1 MSEKIYLKDYVEPNY
16 FQDKVD
22 IHFSLF
28 DDHCLVSCQSQ
39 LTQRR
44 ENQSSLKLN
53 GEDLELV
60 KIQLD
65 GKDLV
70 EGKDFEKDSE
80 SLTLKNLQN
89 EHRLLIITKIYPA
102 KNKSLMGLYKSSDFY
117 CTQNEAEGFRKITYF
132 LDRPDNLASFL
143 CHIETDK
150 KYSSL
155 LANGDKVA
163 HKDLGDR
170 QVVSW
175 KDPFK
180 KPSYLFALVIGNLFC
195 LEDDYTT
202 KSGKKVS
209 LQIFAE
215 EKYKDRLTYAMQ
227 SLKDSMKWDEQRF
240 GLEYDLNTYMIVV
253 SDDFNAGAMENKGLN
268 IFNSK
273 YVLCSPETAT
283 ELDYY
288 QVQSVIGHEYFHNY
302 SGNRVTCRDWF
313 QLSLKEGLTV
323 FRDQEFTSDLNSRAV
338 KRIEDVKNLK
348 ASQFTED
355 SGPNSHP
362 VRPSAVQSIDNFYS
376 ATIYEKGAELIR
388 MMHTIMGEESFQ
400 KACKLYFTKFDGM
413 AVTCDDF
420 VDCMQEYSD
429 TDLSKFRKWY
439 SQSGTPLVK
448 ISESFE
454 QGHLTINFK
463 QIHKA
468 TNDQS
473 EKENLLIPIR
483 LKFFDKNSKAL
494 SINHEKLK
502 ATNTEDYLFLLKD
515 TEESLVIPSE
525 DKITGSYFRDFS
537 APVNIESNQ
546 SKEDLQLLANSD
558 DNLFNRYGLIENF
571 KKEAFFEFY
580 DNKDMPG
587 SSYIEIAKK
596 LLNDYKKDPSFCF
609 LALSPLHKAG
619 VLIERDSWDFDRFYS
634 ASEKMD
640 VAVSEALKESLHQ
653 TYLALNEETENKVGL
668 QYKGQKELKNLCLN
682 LLANVDK
689 DLALALAE
697 EQFKNN
703 TDLSHRLGAL
713 NAEKKCKTKIEDMK
727 LLAEF
732 EKLWKQDR
740 LVITNY
746 IQKVFSQ
753 SHLEDQK
760 SLESIENKDYFESQ
774 NPNHLYSSYALFAQS
789 DLIFHK
795 NFSWSYEFLMNR
807 ILKIDSFN
815 PQVAGRILG
824 RMQNWNRFD
833 DKRKLTMKNLLL
845 KIKQEKTSKNLEEI
859 IDNNLKLL

>member
-1 MSEKIYLKDYVEPNY
+1 MSEKLLLKNYVEPNY
-16 FQDKVD
+16 FQDEVD
-22 IHFSLF
+22 IHFSLY
-28 DDHCLVSCQSQ
+28 DDHCIVSCKTT
-39 LTQRR
+39 LRQRR
-44 ENQSSLKLN
+44 DGQSSLILN
-53 GEDLELV
+53 GEDLELI
-60 KIQLD
+60 KIELD
-65 GKDLV
+65 GKELL
-70 EGKDFEKDSE
+70 ENQDFDKNSE
-80 SLTLKNLQN
+80 TLTLKNLGK
-89 EHRLLIITKIYPA
+89 EHSLLVVTKIYPA

-132 LDRPDNLASFL
+132 LDRPDNLASFI

-150 KYSSL
+150 KYSTL
-155 LANGDKVA
+155 LANGDKVGQ
-163 HKDLGDR
+163 KDLGGR
-170 QVVSW
+170 HIISW

-195 LEDDYTT
+195 LEDNYTT
-202 KSGKKVS
+202 SSNKQVS

-215 EKYKDRLTYAMQ
+215 EKYKDRLAYAMQ
-227 SLKDSMKWDEQRF
+227 SLKDSMQWDEKRF

-362 VRPSAVQSIDNFYS
+362 VRPEVVQSIDNFYS

-388 MMHTIMGEESFQ
+388 MMHTIMGEEDFQ
-400 KACKLYFTKFDGM
+400 KACKLYFTKYDGM

-420 VDCMQEYSD
+420 VDCMQEFCS
-429 TDLSKFRKWY
+429 TDLSQFRRWY

-448 ISESFE
+448 INESYQDGKFSV
-454 QGHLTINFK
+454 QFQ

-468 TNDQS
+468 TNDQK
-473 EKENLLIPIR
+473 EKKNLTIPIR
-483 LKFFDKNSKAL
+483 LKFFNQNSEAVEAK
-494 SINHEKLK
+494 HEKLK
-502 ATNTEDYLFLLKD
+502 ANSTDDYLFLL
-515 TEESLVIPSE
+515 EEENEVIE
-525 DKITGSYFRDFS
+525 LENIEKITGSYFRDFS
-537 APVNIESNQ
+537 SPVNIESNQ
-546 SKEDLQLLANSD
+546 SKDDLKLLANSD

-580 DNKDMPG
+580 EGKGNAG
-587 SSYIEIAKK
+587 ETYIEIAKQILK
-596 LLNDYKKDPSFCF
+596 EYKKDPSFCF

-619 VLIERDSWDFDRFYS
+619 LLIERSTWDFDKFYM
-634 ASEKMD
+634 ASENMD
-640 VAVSEALKESLHQ
+640 KSISSALSEQFKLVYNE
-653 TYLALNEETENKVGL
+653 LNSETENKVGL
-668 QYKGQKELKNLCLN
+668 EYKGKKDLKNLCLN
-682 LLANVDK
+682 LLSHTDK
-689 DLALALAE
+689 ELALELAE
-697 EQFKNN
+697 KQFHNN
-703 TDLSHRLGAL
+703 TDLSHRLGAM
-713 NAEKKCKTKIEDMK
+713 NAEKNCKSKIEDMN
-727 LLAEF
+727 LLKAF
-732 EKLWKQDR
+732 ENSWRKDR
-740 LVITNY
+740 LVITNF
-746 IQKVFSQ
+746 IQKVFS
-753 SHLEDQK
+753 HPKLNKKE
-760 SLESIENKDYFESQ
+760 SLERIESKDYFEAQ

-795 NFSWSYEFLMNR
+795 NYQWSYEYLMER
-807 ILKIDSFN
+807 IQKIDTFN

-833 DKRKLTMKNLLL
+833 SERKDTMKNLLL